1 MMEKFFAT
9 LRGMVAPKKS
19 EEKEAQ
25 TLESPTLDAPT
36 LQTEQTKQFNA
47 LPDLTDQVE
56 GPHEPG
62 SPHLLETLK
71 PEDVKEDDETLGQE
85 DVISEMPETVDQE
98 ALTFKTDKT
107 IELEQEALA
116 AKAPTFK
123 TEETMELQAEKA
135 QTFKTGETMV
145 REEAAALE
153 KMATLR
159 DLNKGYM
166 EYDQIHSRVTDW
178 LGRVDELMAMPGS
191 LEELKSLKQLV
202 EDVKAKVEGQLDI
215 EQYGIAKSEPG
226 ATSFKIEVPEEWP
239 EVEARLNEI
248 DEALKAG
255 QAVRE
260 PVTKE
265 EPTIRQ
271 AA

>member
-9 LRGMVAPKKS
+9 LRGMVAPKKT
-19 EEKEAQ
+19 ELKETE

-47 LPDLTDQVE
+47 LPDLTDQAE
-56 GPHEPG
+56 ELAEEP
-62 SPHLLETLK
+62 PETLG
-71 PEDVKEDDETLGQE
+71 PEDV
-85 DVISEMPETVDQE
+85 VPEMPEAVDQE
-98 ALTFKTDKT
+98 AQTFKTDKT

-116 AKAPTFK
+116 TKAPTFK

-135 QTFKTGETMV
+135 VTFKTGQTMA
-145 REEAAALE
+145 REEALAEARDAFHASLAAE
-153 KMATLR
+153 KKDTLR

-166 EYDQIHSRVTDW
+166 EYDQMHSRVTDW
-178 LGRVDELMAMPGS
+178 LKKIDELLVKPGA
-191 LEELKSLKQLV
+191 LEELNSLKQLV
-202 EDVKAKVEGQLDI
+202 ENVKQKVEDQLDV

-226 ATSFKIEVPEEWP
+226 AAPFKIEVPEEWF

-248 DEALKAG
+248 AEAEKVG
-255 QAVRE
+255 G
-260 PVTKE
+260 
-265 EPTIRQ
+265 TIRSAAEKEPPTLSQ

>member
-9 LRGMVAPKKS
+9 LRGMVAPQKT
-19 EEKEAQ
+19 ELKEAE

-47 LPDLTDQVE
+47 LPDLTDQAEELVE
-56 GPHEPG
+56 EPPVALG
-62 SPHLLETLK
+62 
-71 PEDVKEDDETLGQE
+71 PEDI
-85 DVISEMPETVDQE
+85 ISEMPEAVDQE
-98 ALTFKTDKT
+98 AQTFKTDKT

-135 QTFKTGETMV
+135 VTFKTGETIA
-145 REEAAALE
+145 RDEAVALE
-153 KMATLR
+153 KMPTLR

-166 EYDQIHSRVTDW
+166 EYDQMHSRVTDW
-178 LGRVDELMAMPGS
+178 LKKIDELLVKPGA
-191 LEELKSLKQLV
+191 LEELNSLKQLV
-202 EDVKAKVEGQLDI
+202 ENVKQKVEDQLDV

-226 ATSFKIEVPEEWP
+226 AAPFKIEVPEEWF

-248 DEALKAG
+248 AEAEKVG
-255 QAVRE
+255 G
-260 PVTKE
+260 
-265 EPTIRQ
+265 TIRSAAEKEPPTLSQ